1 MQIQKIRFGDDL
13 IIVWEL
19 GEGVE
24 ECKIVNFAI
33 QPLVE
38 NSLKHGNFSS
48 DETKII
54 RIKAY
59 KTDKKL
65 KVAVADNGHGID
77 ADTLRE
83 MNESFALSGIPS
95 KNIGLKNISD
105 RVKLYFGEQYGVKV
119 YSRKNKGTIVRIELP
134 IEM

>member
-1 MQIQKIRFGDDL
+1 M
-13 IIVWEL
+13 IVAWEL
-19 GEGVE
+19 GKGVLD
-24 ECKIVNFAI
+24 CKIVNFAI

-59 KTDKKL
+59 RTKNKL
-65 KVAVADNGHGID
+65 KVAVTDNGHGID
-77 ADTLRE
+77 TDALCE
-83 MNESFALSGIPS
+83 MNQSFKINDIPS

-119 YSRKNKGTIVRIELP
+119 YSKKDKGTVVKIELP
-134 IEM
+134 IDIQK